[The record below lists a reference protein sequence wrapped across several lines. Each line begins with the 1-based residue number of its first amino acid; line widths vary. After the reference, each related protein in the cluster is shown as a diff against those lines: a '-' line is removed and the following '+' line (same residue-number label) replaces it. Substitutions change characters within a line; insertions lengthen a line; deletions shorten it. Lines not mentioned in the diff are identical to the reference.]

1 MSSASDGNNAGQNSG
16 QAGEADSLDLDGRQ
30 AMKGRGQPQASVPAG
45 QVAETR
51 RAAAEGQSAI
61 DPLVAD
67 QALATAE
74 QKRDSGTRPP
84 IEPRPTPE
92 SALADT
98 QALKTIDSR
107 HEGLQAL
114 VPGTLGA
121 VAARE
126 AAASDVSALDGF
138 ADKVLQGRAAA
149 VMGDTAEQ
157 HPAHRTALKE
167 VSPQYA
173 GLAER
178 ASAEEQQRSAAKED
192 RKALEFASRRDDAAD
207 SIAGRYATMASAGLT
222 IKDLQGPALDRLAV
236 KDSRDLLLIEGV
248 PPHPRASEAKA
259 LVADSMK
266 SDAYRATFDRE
277 TAEWAMPGAVR
288 ATSFSARAVAG
299 ELPEQVRASGAMP
312 EAKQGSTAPPSAE
325 RVEADINAM
334 RPEGDTA
341 EKRRAIPPLE
351 DRFNVK
357 RIGLVEKEY
366 RFRDQAG
373 KVAFTDKFMSISTG
387 SESPAAIKAMVDRA
401 AERGWETVMLNG
413 SPEFVRQGWIAATAQ
428 GLKAVGHTATVG
440 DQEAASKERARLQVS
455 QDAPAPERL
464 GETIERVQS
473 DHVERMSGNRTTA
486 TLGAQRQLAAAIEKA
501 LADGKVSPEIRGQV
515 RAMMTAEGAHRVA
528 RGERL
533 KLPVYDSRAPRAR
546 AKTIQP
552 GPQRLSDRERS
563 R

>member
-1 MSSASDGNNAGQNSG
+1 MSSASDGNNAGQSSG

-67 QALATAE
+67 VALATAE
-74 QKRDSGTRPP
+74 QKRDNGTRPP
-84 IEPRPTPE
+84 SETRTSPE
-92 SALADT
+92 LALADA
-98 QALKTIDSR
+98 QALKIIDRR

-114 VPGTLGA
+114 MPGTLGA

-126 AAASDVSALDGF
+126 AATSDVSALDGF

-157 HPAHRTALKE
+157 HPAYRTALRE

-173 GLAER
+173 GLADR
-178 ASAEEQQRSAAKED
+178 AYAEEQQRSAAKED

-207 SIAGRYATMASAGLT
+207 SIVGRYATMASAGLT
-222 IKDLQGPALDRLAV
+222 IKDLQGQAIDRLAV
-236 KDSRDLLLIEGV
+236 KDSRDLLLIEGF
-248 PPHPRASEAKA
+248 PPHPRASESKA
-259 LVADSMK
+259 LVADSLK

-277 TAEWAMPGAVR
+277 AAEWSMPSAGRPAGTPTPMVSDGIPDQLRTPVAMP
-288 ATSFSARAVAG
+288 
-299 ELPEQVRASGAMP
+299 Q
-312 EAKQGSTAPPSAE
+312 AKQGGTAPRSAAQ
-325 RVEADINAM
+325 VAADINSM
-334 RPEGDTA
+334 RSEGDTA
-341 EKRRAIPPLE
+341 GKRRAIPPLE

-357 RIGLVEKEY
+357 RIGLIDKEY
-366 RFRDQAG
+366 HFRDQAG
-373 KVAFTDKFMSISTG
+373 KVAFTDKLLSISTG

-401 AERGWETVMLNG
+401 AERGWETVRLTG

-440 DQEAASKERARLQVS
+440 DREAASKERTRLQVGR
-455 QDAPAPERL
+455 DGPAPQRL
-464 GETIERVQS
+464 GEAVGRVQS
-473 DHVERMSGNRTTA
+473 EHVERVSGDRKA
-486 TLGAQRQLAAAIEKA
+486 SELGGQRQLAAAIEKA
-501 LADGKVSPEIRGQV
+501 LVDGRVSPELRGQV
-515 RAMMTAEGAHRVA
+515 RSMMVAEGANRVA
-528 RGERL
+528 RGERF
-533 KLPVYDSRAPRAR
+533 KVPVYDARAPRAR
-546 AKTIQP
+546 AKTVQA
-552 GPQRLSDRERS
+552 GPQRHGDRERS

>member
-1 MSSASDGNNAGQNSG
+1 MSSASDGNNAGQSSG

-67 QALATAE
+67 VALATAE

-84 IEPRPTPE
+84 SEPRPTPE
-92 SALADT
+92 SALADA

-126 AAASDVSALDGF
+126 AATSDVSALDGF

-149 VMGDTAEQ
+149 VKGDTAEQ
-157 HPAHRTALKE
+157 NPAYRTALRE

-173 GLAER
+173 GLADR
-178 ASAEEQQRSAAKED
+178 AYAEEQQRSAAKED

-222 IKDLQGPALDRLAV
+222 INDLLGPALERLAV
-236 KDSRDLLLIEGV
+236 KDSRDLLLIEGF

-277 TAEWAMPGAVR
+277 TAEWAMPGAGR
-288 ATSFSARAVAG
+288 STGSSARTVSG
-299 ELPEQVRASGAMP
+299 ELPDQARASGAMP
-312 EAKQGSTAPPSAE
+312 DAKQGGTAPRSAE
-325 RVEADINAM
+325 RVAADINSM
-334 RPEGDTA
+334 RSEGDTA

-357 RIGLVEKEY
+357 RIGLIEKEY
-366 RFRDQAG
+366 HFRDQAG

-401 AERGWETVMLNG
+401 AERGWETVRLTG
-413 SPEFVRQGWIAATAQ
+413 SPEFVRQGWIAASAQ
-428 GLKAVGHTATVG
+428 GMKAVGHTVTAG
-440 DQEAASKERARLQVS
+440 DREAAAKERARLQVGH
-455 QDAPAPERL
+455 DGPAPQRP
-464 GETIERVQS
+464 GEAVGRVQS
-473 DHVERMSGNRTTA
+473 DHVEQLSGDRKA
-486 TLGAQRQLAAAIEKA
+486 AELGAQRQLAAAIEKA
-501 LADGKVSPEIRGQV
+501 LIDGKVSPELRGQV
-515 RAMMTAEGAHRVA
+515 RAMLAAEGAKRVA
-528 RGERL
+528 KGERL
-533 KLPVYDSRAPRAR
+533 RVPVYDARAPRAR
-546 AKTIQP
+546 AKTVQV
-552 GPQRLSDRERS
+552 GPQRRGDRERA

>member
-1 MSSASDGNNAGQNSG
+1 MGAAFDRSNSG
-16 QAGEADSLDLDGRQ
+16 QSSGEAGEADSLDLDGRQ
-30 AMKGRGQPQASVPAG
+30 AAKGRGRTQASMLAG
-45 QVAETR
+45 QGAETQ
-51 RAAAEGQSAI
+51 RAAAEGPAAT

-67 QALATAE
+67 VALAVAE

-84 IEPRPTPE
+84 SEPRPTPE
-92 SALADT
+92 SALADAL
-98 QALKTIDSR
+98 ALKTIDSR

-126 AAASDVSALDGF
+126 AVTSDVSALDGF

-157 HPAHRTALKE
+157 HPAYRTALKE

-173 GLAER
+173 GLADR
-178 ASAEEQQRSAAKED
+178 AYAEEQLRSAAKED
-192 RKALEFASRRDDAAD
+192 RKASEYASRRDDAAD

-236 KDSRDLLLIEGV
+236 KDSRDLLLIEGF

-277 TAEWAMPGAVR
+277 TAEWASPGVVR
-288 ATSFSARAVAG
+288 STSFSARAASS
-299 ELPEQVRASGAMP
+299 ELPDQARTSGSMLD
-312 EAKQGSTAPPSAE
+312 AKQGGTAPRSTE
-325 RVEADINAM
+325 RVAAYINSM
-334 RPEGDTA
+334 RSEGDTA

-366 RFRDQAG
+366 HFRDQAG

-401 AERGWETVMLNG
+401 AERGWETVRLNG
-413 SPEFVRQGWIAATAQ
+413 SPEFVRQGWIAATAH
-428 GLKAVGHTATVG
+428 GLKAVGHTVTAG
-440 DQEAASKERARLQVS
+440 DREAAAKERTRLQVGH
-455 QDAPAPERL
+455 DGLAPQRP
-464 GETIERVQS
+464 GEAVGRVQS
-473 DHVERMSGNRTTA
+473 DFAERASGNRKA
-486 TLGAQRQLAAAIEKA
+486 AELGGQRQLAAAIEKA
-501 LADGKVSPEIRGQV
+501 LVNGKVSPELRGQV
-515 RAMMTAEGAHRVA
+515 RAMMAAEGAKRVA
-528 RGERL
+528 RGERF
-533 KLPVYDSRAPRAR
+533 KVPVYDARAPRAR
-546 AKTIQP
+546 AKTVQA
-552 GPQRLSDRERS
+552 GPQRHGDRERS